1 MVTGLARLAGLAV
14 YILKKEKKKEEEKRE
29 KKNTI

>member
-14 YILKKEKKKEEEKRE
+14 YILKKKRKNGRGRE
-29 KKNTI
+29 KEKE